1 MELNPPLV
9 IASGVG
15 GMGEYLKLIN
25 PIYIGA
31 YTLKTITLFP
41 KEGNLPP
48 RLFATQEYLMNNIGL
63 ENVGIDAFIEKL
75 NNNQYEELFEKTKVI
90 FSLGGDDAQEYK
102 RVAQKIAPY
111 EDYFE
116 AIEVNFSC
124 PNVKKGGLNI
134 LSDLSSL
141 QDVLIYMRKVLK
153 GFLIAK
159 IGIEGSFV
167 EQIAQIL
174 KDHGWNGIT
183 LINTIRGL
191 QIVNDRVF
199 KGGLSGPI
207 LKPIALRAVYE
218 VKNKV
223 PELYVIG
230 SGGIMCEKDAD
241 DFFKV
246 GADAISL
253 GTAIY
258 KDPLIV
264 ERIAEHIRRCCG

>member
-25 PIYIGA
+25 PKYIGA

-63 ENVGIDAFIEKL
+63 ENVGIDVFIEKL

-191 QIVNDRVF
+191 RIVNDKVF

-258 KDPLIV
+258 KDPHIV
-264 ERIAEHIRRCCG
+264 ERIAEHIRRCCE

>member
-1 MELNPPLV
+1 MELNPPLI

-15 GMGEYLKLIN
+15 GMGEYLKLID
-25 PIYIGA
+25 PKYIGA

-90 FSLGGDDAQEYK
+90 FSLGGDDAQEYE

-111 EDYFE
+111 EDHFE

-141 QDVLIYMRKVLK
+141 QDLLIYMRKVLK

-159 IGIEGSFV
+159 IGVEGIFV

-174 KDHGWNGIT
+174 KDHAWNGIT

-191 QIVNDRVF
+191 QIVNDKVF

-218 VKNKV
+218 VKNRA

-258 KDPLIV
+258 KDPHIV
-264 ERIAEHIRRCCG
+264 ERIAKHIGRCYG

>member
-15 GMGEYLKLIN
+15 GMGEYLKLIS
-25 PIYIGA
+25 PKFIGA
-31 YTLKTITLFP
+31 YTLKTITLTA
-41 KEGNLPP
+41 KQGNTPP
-48 RLFATQEYLMNNIGL
+48 RLFATENYLINNIGL
-63 ENVGIDAFIEKL
+63 ENIGIDAFIENL
-75 NNNQYEELFEKTKVI
+75 NNGQYKEVFEKTKVI
-90 FSLGGDDAQEYK
+90 FSLGGDDAEEYK
-102 RVAQKIAPY
+102 KMVQKIAPY
-111 EDYFE
+111 EGQFE

-134 LSDLSSL
+134 LSDLSSFK
-141 QDVLIYMRKVLK
+141 DVLIYTRRILK

-159 IGIEGSFV
+159 IGIEGGFV
-167 EQIAQIL
+167 EQIAQIV
-174 KDHGWNGIT
+174 KDCGWNGIT

-191 QIVNDRVF
+191 QIVEDRII
-199 KGGLSGPI
+199 KGGISGPA
-207 LKPIALRAVYE
+207 LKPVALRAVFE

-223 PELYVIG
+223 SELYVIG
-230 SGGIMCEKDAD
+230 SGGIVCEKDAD

-258 KDPLIV
+258 KDPQVV
-264 ERIAEHIRRCCG
+264 ERIAKHIRRCYK

>member
-15 GMGEYLKLIN
+15 GMGEYLKLID
-25 PIYIGA
+25 PKYIGA
-31 YTLKTITLFP
+31 YTLKTVTLFP
-41 KEGNLPP
+41 KQGNPPP
-48 RLFATQEYLMNNIGL
+48 RLFATENYLINNIGL
-63 ENVGIDAFIEKL
+63 ENIGIDAFIENL
-75 NNNQYEELFEKTKVI
+75 NANQYEELFEKVKVI
-90 FSLGGDDAQEYK
+90 FSLGGDNPEEYK
-102 RVAQKIAPY
+102 LVAQKIATY
-111 EDYFE
+111 EKYFE

-124 PNVKKGGLNI
+124 PNVKNGGLNI
-134 LSDLSSL
+134 LSDLFSFKE
-141 QDVLIYMRKVLK
+141 VLIYLRKVLK

-159 IGIEGSFV
+159 VGVEGNFV
-167 EQIAQIL
+167 ENIAQIV
-174 KDHGWNGIT
+174 KDHGWNGIV

-191 QIVNDRVF
+191 EVVEGKLI
-199 KGGLSGPI
+199 KGGISGPV

-230 SGGIMCEKDAD
+230 SGGITNEKDVD

-246 GADAISL
+246 GANAISL

-258 KDPLIV
+258 KNPQVV
-264 ERIAEHIRRCCG
+264 EKIAKYIRRCCE